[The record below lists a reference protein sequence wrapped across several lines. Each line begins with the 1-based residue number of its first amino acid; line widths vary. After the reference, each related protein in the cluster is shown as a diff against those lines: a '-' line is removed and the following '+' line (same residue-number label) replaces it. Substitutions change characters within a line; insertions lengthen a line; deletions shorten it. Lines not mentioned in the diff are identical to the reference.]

1 MADKTKD
8 QKENEQNIQNGQDFS
23 LEDEQGIAGGESV
36 YDQSDIDLLDMD
48 QDDTT
53 GTDENQI

>member
-1 MADKTKD
+1 MADNTQD

-23 LEDEQGIAGGESV
+23 LEDEQGIAGGEAE
-36 YDQSDIDLLDMD
+36 YDQSDIDLLDLD
-48 QDDTT
+48 QEDIT